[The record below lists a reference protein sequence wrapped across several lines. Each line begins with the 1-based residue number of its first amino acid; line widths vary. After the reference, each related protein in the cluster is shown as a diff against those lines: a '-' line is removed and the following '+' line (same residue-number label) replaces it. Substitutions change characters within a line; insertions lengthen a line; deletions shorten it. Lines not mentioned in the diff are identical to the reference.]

1 MTRTAADE
9 GAAPAPGG
17 EDAAVLRREIAD
29 LRAELARLNA
39 RLAEAEGL
47 ADRDTLHGGDGD
59 DSIVGGG
66 GFNQVNG
73 NTGAACGAAQAF
85 AERYAA
91 PASLV
96 YIDLDG
102 LKAVNDRFG
111 HAAGDAALKAI
122 AERLLAHVRA
132 SDVVGRLG
140 GDEFAVILVQTDGF
154 QAEAKAASLA
164 LAVAAEPIDGLEPG
178 VALSVSWGVAELRAG
193 VAPEVALAEA
203 DAAMYVAK
211 RSRKK

>member
-47 ADRDTLHGGDGD
+47 ADRDTLTPL
-59 DSIVGGG
+59 
-66 GFNQVNG
+66 VNRR
-73 NTGAACGAAQAF
+73 AFMRELARAQAF